1 MTTDKHYLFIIL
13 SHLIWVDL
21 TGLQY
26 MYKMVSSITFTVF
39 ECLHHFKR
47 LLIMPNE
54 RLLQSCTR
62 TIRYII
68 SIQRLAATSVY
79 TFWRRWTRENYSKI
93 CCKCL
98 IHMIPRKMKNLLRS
112 ILKIYNL
119 LVWKKNFVLIVKLT
133 QNMNLKVTVGFDK
146 NVSKIFHQIVIRV
159 LIVMI
164 VMIVSSN
171 I

>member
-1 MTTDKHYLFIIL
+1 
-13 SHLIWVDL
+13 
-21 TGLQY
+21 
-26 MYKMVSSITFTVF
+26 MVSSITLTVL

-62 TIRYII
+62 TIRYRI
-68 SIQRLAATSVY
+68 SIQGLAATSVY
-79 TFWRRWTRENYSKI
+79 TFWRRWTKENYSKI

-98 IHMIPRKMKNLLRS
+98 IHMIPWKMKNLLRS

-119 LVWKKNFVLIVKLT
+119 LVWKKKYCVYCKT
-133 QNMNLKVTVGFDK
+133 HTKHLKVIVGFAK
-146 NVSKIFHQIVIRV
+146 NVSIFYQMVIRV